1 MITFERALSNY
12 DQRFDKVEREI
23 LKVQAE
29 QILLKWMVG
38 FGIALNVGILIRL
51 FFR

>member
-1 MITFERALSNY
+1 MGITAPNY

-23 LKVQAE
+23 LKVQAK
-29 QILLKWMVG
+29 QVLLKWMVG
-38 FGIALNVGILIRL
+38 FGIALDVAILIRV